1 MSEMSRMNLR
11 VGAVVGTVLLGGT
24 LLPGAVG
31 AHGEAGEHV
40 AEFEAHLDDY
50 EANVETL
57 TADLAEIVEGY
68 RADDGVAQERIDQLI
83 ERWKAVEYHGA
94 VEEVATPLYSPIWRR
109 ITNLRQAI
117 EDGEEPAVVE
127 RLADALRAALHE
139 GLGGLKLRASLK
151 EAGQLGRDDH
161 GHGEA
166 EAADAEATLERVR
179 EQLDEAVAAYDRD
192 EVEEARSLVEKAYFE
207 GFEGVEGGL
216 IEEDSQLVVQLE
228 EAFNVDL
235 PGLMVE
241 GAPTEEVEAQVAS
254 MKEDLVR
261 CEELLSDADEAES
274 EVF

>member
-1 MSEMSRMNLR
+1 MTEMNRR
-11 VGAVVGTVLLGGT
+11 VAAAASIVLLGGT
-24 LLPGAVG
+24 LLPGAAG

-40 AEFEAHLDDY
+40 AEFEAHLEDY
-50 EANVETL
+50 QADVETL
-57 TADLAEIVEGY
+57 SAELAELVEGY
-68 RADDGVAQERIDQLI
+68 RAGDGAAQERVDRLI

-109 ITNLRQAI
+109 ITNLRQAV

-127 RLADALRAALHE
+127 RRADALRAALHE
-139 GLGGLKLRASLK
+139 GLGGVKLRASLK
-151 EAGQLGRDDH
+151 EAGQLGHDDH

-166 EAADAEATLERVR
+166 EAADAEATLQRVR
-179 EQLDEAVAAYDRD
+179 EQLDEAVAAYGRD
-192 EVEEARSLVEKAYFE
+192 ELEQARSLVETAYFE
-207 GFEGVEGGL
+207 GFEGVEGSL
-216 IEEDSQLVVQLE
+216 IEADAQLVVQLE
-228 EAFNVDL
+228 EAFNVEL

-261 CEELLSDADEAES
+261 CEELLSEADEAES